1 MIRLF
6 RPPRSDEDLFRE
18 STMTFGEHLEELRT
32 CLFRALLGL
41 GVGFCIGL
49 LFGNQVVQIIQMPLQ
64 KALTKHYLR
73 QSQKEID
80 ERITQLEEAGTDVP
94 FDVEAAAS
102 FLQRENLLV
111 DEFYIT
117 PGEIAPQLE
126 ESLATLQKQL
136 AQKRGQLAAAIN
148 VLGTPADSW
157 SDEEWNTL
165 NSLPK
170 LLSAGEDADADQLTA
185 FGKCVE
191 AKRAPEAKLLRTI
204 QAAANAR
211 IEKVEEELR
220 RVTASLDAWG
230 ELTDVYE
237 DSLRQLDTDDM
248 MHVFVWRK
256 AEKDP
261 RVKAKS
267 LGAHEAFSIYMRAS
281 LLVGALLAAPW
292 IFWQIWSF
300 VASGL
305 YRHERKFVYTFLPFS
320 LVLFTAGAMLAF
332 LFVFEPV
339 LTFLFR
345 FNEWMGIELEPR
357 ISEWLRFVLVLP
369 LGFGIGFQLPLVM
382 LFLERIGIF
391 TVDDYWSKWR
401 IAVVVVF
408 VTAAL
413 LTPPDPS
420 SQMMMAVPLSCLYF
434 GGILLCK
441 FMPRRKTEY
450 TDA

>member
-94 FDVEAAAS
+94 FDVEDAAT
-102 FLQRENLLV
+102 FLERENLLV

-117 PGEIAPQLE
+117 PGEIAPQLT
-126 ESLATLQKQL
+126 ESLSTLEKQL
-136 AQKRGQLAAAIN
+136 SQ
-148 VLGTPADSW
+148 
-157 SDEEWNTL
+157 EHE
-165 NSLPK
+165 
-170 LLSAGEDADADQLTA
+170 QLTDAKAVLDKSPDTWTAEDWEVLEKLGGILSGGDTGEAEQLDA
-185 FGKCVE
+185 FRECVE
-191 AKRAPEAKLLRTI
+191 ARRLPETQLAGSI
-204 QAAANAR
+204 QAAVDAR
-211 IEKVEEELR
+211 TQQVENDLD
-220 RVTASLDAWG
+220 RVKASRESWAG
-230 ELTDVYE
+230 LTGIYE
-237 DSLRQLDTDDM
+237 DSLRHLDTDDM

-320 LVLFTAGAMLAF
+320 LILFIAGALLAF

-391 TVDDYWSKWR
+391 TLEDYWSKWR
-401 IAVVVVF
+401 IAIVVVF
-408 VTAAL
+408 VAAAL

-420 SQMMMAVPLSCLYF
+420 SQLMMAVPLSCLYF

-441 FMPRRKTEY
+441 FMPRRQ
-450 TDA
+450 TDYSDA